1 METDLEHDTTR
12 QPVKAERA
20 ALRALAH
27 PLRLQILDVL
37 RRGGPGRVTELA
49 ETVGESAANT
59 SYHLN
64 QLHQHGYIQ
73 PRPDLAANGR
83 ERWWQVSEEIRW
95 SSTQSGSDSDGPEPV
110 LVRMQA
116 AQLMQYVAERRS
128 RWSQTWQESSTI
140 GSYQLRLTPEELA
153 SFHAEFL
160 ELFKR
165 YRSQPPPRGDRDTAE
180 NVAVFLNAFPR
191 GNDGES

>member
-1 METDLEHDTTR
+1 METNLEQDTTR
-12 QPVKAERA
+12 QHVKAERA

-49 ETVGESAANT
+49 ETLGESAANT

-83 ERWWQVSEEIRW
+83 ERWWQASEEIRW
-95 SSTQSGSDSDGPEPV
+95 SSTQSGPDSEGPEPA

-116 AQLMQYVAERRS
+116 AQLMQFVAERRS

-140 GSYQLRLTPEELA
+140 GSYQLSLTAEELA

-165 YRSQPPPRGDRDTAE
+165 YHSQPPPRGGSDTAE